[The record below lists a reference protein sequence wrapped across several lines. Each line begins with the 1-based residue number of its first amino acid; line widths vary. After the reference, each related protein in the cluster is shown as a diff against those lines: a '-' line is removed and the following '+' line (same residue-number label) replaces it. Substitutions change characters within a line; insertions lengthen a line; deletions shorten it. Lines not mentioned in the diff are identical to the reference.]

1 MAFFLGGAVAFFLVA
16 LDLPFLVAV
25 VGGTG
30 LVDGMLDMMN
40 AESGEDSD
48 CRFLALAWDY

>member
-1 MAFFLGGAVAFFLVA
+1 VAFFLGGAVAFFLVA

-40 AESGEDSD
+40 EESGKGSD
-48 CRFLALAWDY
+48 CRFLALA